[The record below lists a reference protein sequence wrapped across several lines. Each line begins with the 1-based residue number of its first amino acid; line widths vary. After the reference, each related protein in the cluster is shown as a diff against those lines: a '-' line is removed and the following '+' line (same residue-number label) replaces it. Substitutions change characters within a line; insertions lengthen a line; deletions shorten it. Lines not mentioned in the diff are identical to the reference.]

1 MEIVKLV
8 KKDDFEV
15 KKKSKIKGILQYK
28 INIILIILLFF
39 FMSLYFKEKKNKNKG
54 QEFNY
59 ISKDKYIPLPSWNN
73 CASKEKLIQFINNI
87 SNVPKE
93 ARIAVFDLDGT
104 LFQETDPVYNDW
116 KIYKHRILD
125 DPNYIATSKQKEI
138 ANKLIKAI
146 KYHEMPEDLN
156 IEISYSS
163 AEVFKNM
170 TLEEYDKYL
179 KDYLN
184 HPADGYNNLMR
195 GDAFFIPM
203 LEVIDYLQKND
214 FSIYIISATDRFQV
228 RTIIDGHINIPKA
241 NIIGSDFDISS
252 INQGNISGF
261 NYNYNPNEKMIL
273 KGELIMLNIKLNKVN
288 GIIRNIGR
296 KPILIFGNS
305 EGDISMANYA
315 LSNKEYNSL
324 AFMLIC
330 DDFDRERGNKHSA
343 DKMKELCKKNNFIPI
358 SMKDDWK
365 TIYGENV
372 TKNNINLLI

>member
-39 FMSLYFKEKKNKNKG
+39 FMSLYLLEKKNKSKA
-54 QEFNY
+54 QKFNY
-59 ISKDKYIPLPSWNN
+59 ISRDKYIPLPSWNN

-138 ANKLIKAI
+138 ANKLLKAI
-146 KYHEMPEDLN
+146 KFHEMPEDLN

-305 EGDISMANYA
+305 EGDINMANYV
-315 LSNKEYNSL
+315 LSNNEYNSL

-343 DKMKELCKKNNFIPI
+343 YKMKELCKKNNFIPI
-358 SMKDDWK
+358 SMKNDWK

-372 TKNNINLLI
+372 TKNNVTY

>member
-54 QEFNY
+54 QKFNY
-59 ISKDKYIPLPSWNN
+59 ISRDKYIPLPSWNN
-73 CASKEKLIQFINNI
+73 CASKEKLIKFINNI

-241 NIIGSDFDISS
+241 NIIGSDFDVSS
-252 INQGNISGF
+252 INQGNITGY

-315 LSNKEYNSL
+315 LSNNEYNSL

-330 DDFDRERGNKHSA
+330 DDFDRERGNKLSA
-343 DKMKELCKKNNFIPI
+343 DKMKDLCQKNNFIPI
-358 SMKDDWK
+358 SMKNDWK

-372 TKNNINLLI
+372 TKNNVTY

>member
-8 KKDDFEV
+8 KKDDFEA

-39 FMSLYFKEKKNKNKG
+39 FISLYFKEKKNKNKG
-54 QEFNY
+54 QKFNY

-138 ANKLIKAI
+138 ANKLLKAI

-156 IEISYSS
+156 IEISYNS

-252 INQGNISGF
+252 INQGNITGF

-315 LSNKEYNSL
+315 LSNNEYNSL

-330 DDFDRERGNKHSA
+330 DDFDRERGNKISA
-343 DKMKELCKKNNFIPI
+343 DKMKDLCEINNFIPI
-358 SMKDDWK
+358 SMKNDWK

-372 TKNNINLLI
+372 IKNNVTY

>member
-1 MEIVKLV
+1 MEIVKILI
-8 KKDDFEV
+8 KEDFEG
-15 KKKSKIKGILQYK
+15 KNKPKIKGLFQFK
-28 INIILIILLFF
+28 INIIISILLFF
-39 FMSLYFKEKKNKNKG
+39 FIFLYIFEKNSKSKNST
-54 QEFNY
+54 FNL
-59 ISKDKYIPLPSWNN
+59 IAKDKYIPLPSWNN

-87 SNVPKE
+87 SNIPKE

-116 KIYKHRILD
+116 KIYKHRVLD
-125 DPNYIATSKQKEI
+125 DPNYIATPKQKEI
-138 ANKLIKAI
+138 AQKLIKAI
-146 KYHEMPEDLN
+146 KSHEMPEDLN

-163 AEVFKNM
+163 AEAFKNM
-170 TLEEYDKYL
+170 TLDEYEKYM

-184 HPADGYNNLMR
+184 HPSDGYNNLIR

-241 NIIGSDFDISS
+241 NIIGSDFDFSS
-252 INQGNISGF
+252 INQGNITGF
-261 NYNYNPNEKMIL
+261 NYNYNPNEKIIL

-305 EGDISMANYA
+305 EGDVSMANYA
-315 LSNKEYNSL
+315 ISDNEYNSL

-330 DDFDRERGNKHSA
+330 DDFDRERGNKNSA

-358 SMKDDWK
+358 SMKNDWK

-372 TKNNINLLI
+372 TKNNVTY

>member
-28 INIILIILLFF
+28 INIILIILVFF
-39 FMSLYFKEKKNKNKG
+39 FMSLYFKEKKNKNKA
-54 QEFNY
+54 QKFNY

-138 ANKLIKAI
+138 ANKLLKAI
-146 KYHEMPEDLN
+146 KFHEMPEDLN

-252 INQGNISGF
+252 INQGNITGF

-315 LSNKEYNSL
+315 LSKNEYNSL

-330 DDFDRERGNKHSA
+330 DEFDRERGNKISA
-343 DKMKELCKKNNFIPI
+343 DKMKDLCEKNNFIPI
-358 SMKDDWK
+358 SMKNDWK

-372 TKNNINLLI
+372 IKNNVTY

>member
-39 FMSLYFKEKKNKNKG
+39 FMSLYFKEKKNKNKA
-54 QEFNY
+54 QKFNY

-138 ANKLIKAI
+138 ANKLLKAI
-146 KYHEMPEDLN
+146 KFHEMPEDLN

-252 INQGNISGF
+252 INQGNITGY

-315 LSNKEYNSL
+315 LSNNEYNSL

-330 DDFDRERGNKHSA
+330 DDFDRERGNKLSA
-343 DKMKELCKKNNFIPI
+343 DKMKDLFKQNNFIPI

-372 TKNNINLLI
+372 IKNNVTY

>member
-1 MEIVKLV
+1 
-8 KKDDFEV
+8 
-15 KKKSKIKGILQYK
+15 
-28 INIILIILLFF
+28 
-39 FMSLYFKEKKNKNKG
+39 MSLYFKEKKNKNKA
-54 QEFNY
+54 QKFNY

-146 KYHEMPEDLN
+146 KFHEMPEDLN

-315 LSNKEYNSL
+315 LSNNEYNSL

-330 DDFDRERGNKHSA
+330 DDFDRERGNKISA
-343 DKMKELCKKNNFIPI
+343 DKMKDLCEINNFIPI
-358 SMKDDWK
+358 SMKNDWK

-372 TKNNINLLI
+372 IKNNVTY

>member
-28 INIILIILLFF
+28 INIILIILVFF
-39 FMSLYFKEKKNKNKG
+39 FMSLYFKEKKNKNKA
-54 QEFNY
+54 QKFNY

-315 LSNKEYNSL
+315 LSNNEYNSL

-330 DDFDRERGNKHSA
+330 DDFDRERGNKLSA
-343 DKMKELCKKNNFIPI
+343 DKMKDLCKQNNFIPI
-358 SMKDDWK
+358 SMKNDWK

-372 TKNNINLLI
+372 TKNNITY